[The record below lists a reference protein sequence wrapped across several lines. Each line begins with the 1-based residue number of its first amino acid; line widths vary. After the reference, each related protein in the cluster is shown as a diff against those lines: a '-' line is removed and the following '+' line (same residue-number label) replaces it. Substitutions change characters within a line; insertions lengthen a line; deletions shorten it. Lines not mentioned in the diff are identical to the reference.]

1 MEALH
6 RFSNSFKPRIG
17 IWLQQ
22 RHHDDVK
29 VSVTLQGENIVDRDA
44 MVCGIQGKV
53 TWREVQCDIH
63 LVRVL
68 CSWNLL

>member
-6 RFSNSFKPRIG
+6 RFSDSFKPRIG

-44 MVCGIQGKV
+44 MVCRIQGKV
-53 TWREVQCDIH
+53 T
-63 LVRVL
+63 
-68 CSWNLL
+68 